1 MKLTK
6 LDIINFRN
14 YEKLS
19 LEFEDVNILIGRN
32 GVGKTNIL
40 ESIYVLAITKS
51 HRSYLDKNLIKEDKD
66 FAKITGSVNKKCEK
80 NTYELIIS
88 AKGKK
93 VSINKNI
100 LRRISDYLSNFT
112 AILFC
117 PDDLDLIK
125 GSPSERR
132 KFLNIEIGQLDNK
145 YIATL
150 NDYNQLIKNRNEYL
164 KNITFNNYN
173 ARYLSVINNQIATK
187 ASIIYDY
194 RYKYLKKVEENL
206 IKMYD
211 EQFKLPIKI
220 KFNNNCEIIDETD
233 NIKEKILNKLNKN
246 LKKEIILGSTQY
258 GPHKDD
264 FDIILDGK
272 NIRDYGSQGQQR
284 LAIISL
290 KLGEIDIFKKY
301 VGTNPILL
309 LDDVFSELDENKK
322 NNLLKYINKDNQVI
336 ITTTDLNNID
346 KKILNNA
353 KIIKIKNG
361 KILKKEM

>member
-6 LDIINFRN
+6 LDITNFRN
-14 YEKLS
+14 YDKLS
-19 LEFEDVNILIGRN
+19 LEFEDVNILVGKN

-66 FAKITGSVNKKCEK
+66 FAKITGSVNKKEKK
-80 NTYELIIS
+80 NTYELVIS

-132 KFLNIEIGQLDNK
+132 KFLNIEIGQLNNK
-145 YIATL
+145 YIAAL

-173 ARYLSVINNQIATK
+173 AEYLSVINNQIATK

-194 RYKYLKKVEENL
+194 RYKFLRKVEENL

-220 KFNNNCEIIDETD
+220 EFSNNCEIIDETD

-284 LAIISL
+284 LVVLGLKISEL
-290 KLGEIDIFKKY
+290 SIFKETTGEY
-301 VGTNPILL
+301 PVLL
-309 LDDVFSELDENKK
+309 LDDVFSELDIEKRNKIIALVEDDVQVFITSTDVKNINKK
-322 NNLLKYINKDNQVI
+322 IRD
-336 ITTTDLNNID
+336 
-346 KKILNNA
+346 NA
-353 KIIKIKNG
+353 KIFKIKNC
-361 KILKKEM
+361 KVQ

>member
-6 LDIINFRN
+6 LDITNFRN
-14 YEKLS
+14 YDKLS
-19 LEFEDVNILIGRN
+19 LEFEDVNILVGKN

-66 FAKITGSVNKKCEK
+66 FAKITGSVNKNGKK
-80 NTYELIIS
+80 NTYELVIS

-132 KFLNIEIGQLDNK
+132 KFLNIEIGQLNNK

-173 ARYLSVINNQIATK
+173 AEYLSIINNQIATK

-194 RYKYLKKVEENL
+194 RYKFLRKVEENL

-220 KFNNNCEIIDETD
+220 EFSNNCEIIDETD

-284 LAIISL
+284 LVVLGLKISEL
-290 KLGEIDIFKKY
+290 SIFKETTGEY
-301 VGTNPILL
+301 PVLL
-309 LDDVFSELDENKK
+309 LDDVFSELDIEKRNKIIALVDDDVQVFITSTDVK
-322 NNLLKYINKDNQVI
+322 NIS
-336 ITTTDLNNID
+336 
-346 KKILNNA
+346 KKIRDNA
-353 KIIKIKNG
+353 KIFKIKNC
-361 KILKKEM
+361 KVQ

>member
-6 LDIINFRN
+6 LDITNFRN
-14 YEKLS
+14 YDNLS
-19 LEFEDVNILIGRN
+19 LEFEDVNILVGKN

-66 FAKITGSVNKKCEK
+66 FTKITGSVNKKGKK
-80 NTYELIIS
+80 NTYELVIS

-132 KFLNIEIGQLDNK
+132 KFLNIEIGQLNNK

-173 ARYLSVINNQIATK
+173 AEYLSVINNQIATK

-194 RYKYLKKVEENL
+194 RYKFLRKVEENL

-211 EQFKLPIKI
+211 EQFKIPIKI
-220 KFNNNCEIIDETD
+220 EFSNNCEIIDETD

-284 LAIISL
+284 LVVLGLKISEL
-290 KLGEIDIFKKY
+290 SIFKETTGEY
-301 VGTNPILL
+301 PVLL
-309 LDDVFSELDENKK
+309 LDDVFSELDIEKRNKIIALVNDDVQVFITSTDVKNINKK
-322 NNLLKYINKDNQVI
+322 IRD
-336 ITTTDLNNID
+336 
-346 KKILNNA
+346 NA
-353 KIIKIKNG
+353 KIFKIKNC
-361 KILKKEM
+361 KVQ

>member
-6 LDIINFRN
+6 LDITNFRN
-14 YEKLS
+14 YDKLS
-19 LEFEDVNILIGRN
+19 LEFEDVNILVGKN

-66 FAKITGSVNKKCEK
+66 FAKITGSVNKKEKK
-80 NTYELIIS
+80 NTYELVIS

-132 KFLNIEIGQLDNK
+132 KFLNIEIGQLNNK
-145 YIATL
+145 YIAAL

-173 ARYLSVINNQIATK
+173 AEYLSVINNQIATK

-194 RYKYLKKVEENL
+194 RYKFLKKVEENL

-220 KFNNNCEIIDETD
+220 EFSNNCEIIDETD

-284 LAIISL
+284 LVVLGLKISEL
-290 KLGEIDIFKKY
+290 SIFKETTGEY
-301 VGTNPILL
+301 PVLL
-309 LDDVFSELDENKK
+309 LDDVFSELDIEKRNKIIALVEDDVQVFITSTDVKNINKK
-322 NNLLKYINKDNQVI
+322 IRD
-336 ITTTDLNNID
+336 
-346 KKILNNA
+346 NA
-353 KIIKIKNG
+353 KIFKIKNC
-361 KILKKEM
+361 KVQ

>member
-66 FAKITGSVNKKCEK
+66 FAKITGSVNKKGEK
-80 NTYELIIS
+80 NTYELVIS

-173 ARYLSVINNQIATK
+173 AGYLSVINNQIATK

-194 RYKYLKKVEENL
+194 RYKFLKKVEENL

-284 LAIISL
+284 LVVLGLKISEL
-290 KLGEIDIFKKY
+290 SIFKETTGEY
-301 VGTNPILL
+301 PVLL
-309 LDDVFSELDENKK
+309 LDDVFSELDIEKRNKIIALVEDDVQVFITSTDVKNINKK
-322 NNLLKYINKDNQVI
+322 IRD
-336 ITTTDLNNID
+336 
-346 KKILNNA
+346 NA
-353 KIIKIKNG
+353 KIFKIKNC
-361 KILKKEM
+361 KVQ

>member
-6 LDIINFRN
+6 LDITNFRN
-14 YEKLS
+14 YDKLS
-19 LEFEDVNILIGRN
+19 LEFEDVNILVGKN

-66 FAKITGSVNKKCEK
+66 FAKITGSVNKNGKK
-80 NTYELIIS
+80 NTYELVIS

-132 KFLNIEIGQLDNK
+132 KFLNIEIGQLNNK

-173 ARYLSVINNQIATK
+173 AEYLSVINNQIATK

-194 RYKYLKKVEENL
+194 RYKFLRKVEENL

-211 EQFKLPIKI
+211 EQFKIPIKI
-220 KFNNNCEIIDETD
+220 EFSNNCEIIDETD

-284 LAIISL
+284 LVVLGLKISEL
-290 KLGEIDIFKKY
+290 SIFKETTGEY
-301 VGTNPILL
+301 PVLL
-309 LDDVFSELDENKK
+309 LDDVFSELDIEKRNKIIALVDDDVQVFITSTDVKNINKK
-322 NNLLKYINKDNQVI
+322 IRD
-336 ITTTDLNNID
+336 
-346 KKILNNA
+346 NA
-353 KIIKIKNG
+353 KIFKIKNC
-361 KILKKEM
+361 KVQ

>member
-6 LDIINFRN
+6 LDITNFRN
-14 YEKLS
+14 YDKLS
-19 LEFEDVNILIGRN
+19 LEFEDVNILVGKN

-66 FAKITGSVNKKCEK
+66 FAKITGSVNKKGKK
-80 NTYELIIS
+80 NTYELVIS

-132 KFLNIEIGQLDNK
+132 KFLNIEIGQLNNK

-173 ARYLSVINNQIATK
+173 AEYLSIINNQIATK

-194 RYKYLKKVEENL
+194 RYKFLRKVEENL

-220 KFNNNCEIIDETD
+220 EFSNNCEIIDETD

-284 LAIISL
+284 LVVLGLKISEL
-290 KLGEIDIFKKY
+290 SIFKETTGEY
-301 VGTNPILL
+301 PVLL
-309 LDDVFSELDENKK
+309 LDDVFSELDIEKRNKIIALVEDDVQVFITSTDVKNINKK
-322 NNLLKYINKDNQVI
+322 IRD
-336 ITTTDLNNID
+336 
-346 KKILNNA
+346 NA
-353 KIIKIKNG
+353 KIFKIKNC
-361 KILKKEM
+361 KVQ

>member
-6 LDIINFRN
+6 LDITNFRN
-14 YEKLS
+14 YDKLS
-19 LEFEDVNILIGRN
+19 LEFEDVNILVGKN

-66 FAKITGSVNKKCEK
+66 FAKITGSVNKKGK
-80 NTYELIIS
+80 NNTYELVIS

-132 KFLNIEIGQLDNK
+132 KFLNIEIGQLNNK

-173 ARYLSVINNQIATK
+173 AEYLSIINNQIATK

-194 RYKYLKKVEENL
+194 RYKFLRKVEENL

-220 KFNNNCEIIDETD
+220 EFSNNCEIIDETD

-284 LAIISL
+284 LVVLGLKISEL
-290 KLGEIDIFKKY
+290 SIFKETTGEY
-301 VGTNPILL
+301 PVLL
-309 LDDVFSELDENKK
+309 LDDVFSELDIEKRNKIIALVDDDVQVFITSTDVKNINKK
-322 NNLLKYINKDNQVI
+322 IRD
-336 ITTTDLNNID
+336 
-346 KKILNNA
+346 NA
-353 KIIKIKNG
+353 KIFKIKNC
-361 KILKKEM
+361 KVQ

>member
-6 LDIINFRN
+6 LDITNFRN
-14 YEKLS
+14 YDKLS
-19 LEFEDVNILIGRN
+19 LEFEDVNILVGKN

-51 HRSYLDKNLIKEDKD
+51 HRSYLDKNLIKEEKD
-66 FAKITGSVNKKCEK
+66 FAKITGSVNKKGKK
-80 NTYELIIS
+80 NNYELVIS

-132 KFLNIEIGQLDNK
+132 KFLNIEIGQLNNK

-173 ARYLSVINNQIATK
+173 AEYLSVINNQIATK

-194 RYKYLKKVEENL
+194 RYKFLRKVEENL

-220 KFNNNCEIIDETD
+220 EFSNNCEIIDETD

-284 LAIISL
+284 LVVLGLKISEL
-290 KLGEIDIFKKY
+290 SIFKETTGEY
-301 VGTNPILL
+301 PVLL
-309 LDDVFSELDENKK
+309 LDDVFSELDIEKRNKIIALVDDDVQVFITSTDVKNINKK
-322 NNLLKYINKDNQVI
+322 IRD
-336 ITTTDLNNID
+336 
-346 KKILNNA
+346 NA
-353 KIIKIKNG
+353 KIFKIKNC
-361 KILKKEM
+361 KVQ

>member
-6 LDIINFRN
+6 LDITNFRN
-14 YEKLS
+14 YDKLS
-19 LEFEDVNILIGRN
+19 LEFEDVNILVGKN

-66 FAKITGSVNKKCEK
+66 FAKITGSVNKNGKK
-80 NTYELIIS
+80 NTYELVIS

-132 KFLNIEIGQLDNK
+132 KFLNIEIGQLNNK

-173 ARYLSVINNQIATK
+173 AEYLSVINNQIATK

-194 RYKYLKKVEENL
+194 RYKFLRKVEENL

-220 KFNNNCEIIDETD
+220 EFSNNCEIIDETD

-284 LAIISL
+284 LVVLGLKISEL
-290 KLGEIDIFKKY
+290 SIFKETTGEY
-301 VGTNPILL
+301 PVLL
-309 LDDVFSELDENKK
+309 LDDVFSELDIEKRNKIIALVEDDVQVFITSTDVKNINKK
-322 NNLLKYINKDNQVI
+322 IRD
-336 ITTTDLNNID
+336 
-346 KKILNNA
+346 NA
-353 KIIKIKNG
+353 KIFKIKNC
-361 KILKKEM
+361 KVQ

>member
-6 LDIINFRN
+6 LDITNFRN
-14 YEKLS
+14 YDKLS
-19 LEFEDVNILIGRN
+19 LEFEDVNILVGKN

-66 FAKITGSVNKKCEK
+66 FAKITGSVNKNGKK
-80 NTYELIIS
+80 NTYELVIS

-132 KFLNIEIGQLDNK
+132 KFLNIEIGQLNNK

-173 ARYLSVINNQIATK
+173 AEYLSVINNQIATK

-194 RYKYLKKVEENL
+194 RYKFLKKVEENL

-220 KFNNNCEIIDETD
+220 KFSNNCEIIDETD

-284 LAIISL
+284 LVVLGLKISEL
-290 KLGEIDIFKKY
+290 SIFKETTGEY
-301 VGTNPILL
+301 PVLL
-309 LDDVFSELDENKK
+309 LDDVFSELDIEKRNKIIALVEDDVQVFITSTDVKNINKK
-322 NNLLKYINKDNQVI
+322 IRD
-336 ITTTDLNNID
+336 
-346 KKILNNA
+346 NA
-353 KIIKIKNG
+353 KIFKIKNC
-361 KILKKEM
+361 KVQ

>member
-6 LDIINFRN
+6 LDITNFRN
-14 YEKLS
+14 YDKLS
-19 LEFEDVNILIGRN
+19 LEFEDVNILVGKN

-66 FAKITGSVNKKCEK
+66 FAKITGSVNKNGKK
-80 NTYELIIS
+80 NTYELVIS

-132 KFLNIEIGQLDNK
+132 KFLNIEIGQLNNK

-173 ARYLSVINNQIATK
+173 AEYLSVINNQIATK

-194 RYKYLKKVEENL
+194 RYKFLRKVEENL

-220 KFNNNCEIIDETD
+220 EFSNNCEIIDETD

-284 LAIISL
+284 LVVLGLKISEL
-290 KLGEIDIFKKY
+290 SIFKETTGEY
-301 VGTNPILL
+301 PVLL
-309 LDDVFSELDENKK
+309 LDDVFSELDIEKRNKIIALVDDDVQVFITSTDVKNINKK
-322 NNLLKYINKDNQVI
+322 IRD
-336 ITTTDLNNID
+336 
-346 KKILNNA
+346 NA
-353 KIIKIKNG
+353 KIFKIKNC
-361 KILKKEM
+361 KVQ